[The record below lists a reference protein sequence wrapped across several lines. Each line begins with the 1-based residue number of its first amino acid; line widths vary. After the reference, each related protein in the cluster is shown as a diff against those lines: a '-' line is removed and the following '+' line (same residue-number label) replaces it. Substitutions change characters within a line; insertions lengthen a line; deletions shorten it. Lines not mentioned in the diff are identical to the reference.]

1 MTELELLRDYI
12 GDSTVPYRYSDEVL
26 ETYLEVDTYPE
37 CAAIRVFRKD
47 MGNIGKNVSGIKSM
61 SIAGESHTYNSTSEQ
76 LAYYREQI
84 SQFTALCSKRTSG
97 GTSLFI
103 RGKRPSV
110 AGITSEDCL

>member
-1 MTELELLRDYI
+1 MSDLELLRDYI
-12 GDSTVPYRYSDEVL
+12 GDTEEPYTYSDEVL

-37 CAAIRVFRKD
+37 CSAIRVFRKE
-47 MGNIGKNVSGIKSM
+47 MSSIGKGVAGIKSM

-84 SQFTALCSKRTSG
+84 KQYESLCSRKTSG
-97 GTSLFI
+97 GTSLFL

-110 AGITSEDCL
+110 AGITPEE